1 MDSVLKA
8 ISSLQP
14 MHSVAGFIVGTLI
27 GLTGVGGGSL
37 MTPLLILLFGLHPS
51 TAVGT
56 DLLFAATTKSAG
68 TLVHGINQTIDWRV
82 VGRLAIGSAPATV
95 MSMACL
101 SYIDISSSI
110 AKEIITAVLSIAL
123 LVTAV
128 LLTSRRWIIKR
139 YASQVGNLTRSCTAI
154 LTIAVGAV
162 LGVLVSISSVGAGAI
177 GMTALVLLYPQLP
190 TPRLV
195 GSDIAHAVPLT
206 FVAGMLHWVLGSADL
221 HVFASLILGSVPGIL
236 IGSYFVARIPE
247 PALRLALAIIL
258 VIVATKLALGIDA
271 RIRSHPQQLSF
282 TSLTFSRLSR
292 SPALLSSRSEFHP
305 KLLSGLYCQFA

>member
-8 ISSLQP
+8 IISLQP

-101 SYIDISSSI
+101 SYIDITSSI
-110 AKEIITAVLSIAL
+110 AKEIITAVLSVAL

-139 YASQVGNLTRSCTAI
+139 YASQVGNLTSSCTAI

-177 GMTALVLLYPQLP
+177 GMTALVLLYPQ
-190 TPRLV
+190 TSDSTSRRLRYRPCC
-195 GSDIAHAVPLT
+195 SAHFRSWDV
-206 FVAGMLHWVLGSADL
+206 
-221 HVFASLILGSVPGIL
+221 
-236 IGSYFVARIPE
+236 
-247 PALRLALAIIL
+247 
-258 VIVATKLALGIDA
+258 ALGTRLRGLA
-271 RIRSHPQQLSF
+271 RFRIANF
-282 TSLTFSRLSR
+282 RLNTGN
-292 SPALLSSRSEFHP
+292 FDW
-305 KLLSGLYCQFA
+305 